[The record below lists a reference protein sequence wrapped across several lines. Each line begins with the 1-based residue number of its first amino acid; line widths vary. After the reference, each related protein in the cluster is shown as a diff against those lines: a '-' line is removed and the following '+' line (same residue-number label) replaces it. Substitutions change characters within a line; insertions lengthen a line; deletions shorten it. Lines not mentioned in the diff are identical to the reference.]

1 MRLQLQSWEARKR
14 RAQGPA
20 ASRGRLSGS
29 HRGRG
34 GVVGHR
40 AAAPVQKGRRG
51 QHGGRGAP
59 RRRREQG
66 RQSPRRIFHS
76 SLRSKIRRG
85 LPPCGSL
92 LPHDAPAWAA
102 QRPPTAH
109 PVVRQG
115 AYAPAQTALV
125 AVRSGRAEVRVG
137 RGGRLAPHPVSGQHL
152 VLNRDG
158 LSHIYIYIYTYVWLF
173 SHVGHIYRW

>member
-1 MRLQLQSWEARKR
+1 MRLHLQSGEARKR

-29 HRGRG
+29 RRGRG

-40 AAAPVQKGRRG
+40 ATVPVPKGRRG
-51 QHGGRGAP
+51 RHGGRGAP
-59 RRRREQG
+59 HRSRERG
-66 RQSPRRIFHS
+66 RQSPRRMYHS
-76 SLRSKIRRG
+76 SLLSKIRRG

-158 LSHIYIYIYTYVWLF
+158 LSHIYIYIHIYISTYIYIYTYV
-173 SHVGHIYRW
+173 